1 MKLEKILDH
10 VNSLEKG
17 SFIKIID
24 NLIAS
29 NPKNSKAIEKILSDN
44 EKGLKNADNVVISK
58 IFSLLEDE
66 FGEHVKNEFV
76 NTTSQLDILTDI
88 IIKDGNCILKLDW
101 FARLYENELKT
112 LNKKIKDFEKLI
124 KNDNYDISSERKR
137 DYNIYKKC
145 LKTAYTND
153 LETNHYR

>member
-29 NPKNSKAIEKILSDN
+29 NPKNSKEIEKILSDN

-58 IFSLLEDE
+58 ILGLLEEE

-101 FARLYENELKT
+101 FARLYEN
-112 LNKKIKDFEKLI
+112 
-124 KNDNYDISSERKR
+124 
-137 DYNIYKKC
+137 
-145 LKTAYTND
+145 
-153 LETNHYR
+153 